1 MSFSSSSHRY
11 GLRRTS
17 ERRQCTLRGGFP
29 MLIDDLAKLC
39 REILP
44 GLDDDILEYVVS
56 LLADADDD
64 GSGDSTP
71 SEETLSSVEE
81 FLISA
86 NWGATEAAAHQ
97 ACLEL
102 AGRLKK
108 ACPVPVAA
116 VRADV
121 ERLGGAEGKAVGR
134 GEALVAK
141 STPTPLAES
150 TTVLA
155 ADADLTMPS
164 GATPPSVVAFM
175 LDGTIWGPDGACG
188 GRGVGGGAWTLDVT
202 SGGPLRKDSLV
213 GGGSGGVF
221 CRAGD
226 RIQCLGA
233 AAAVLAALA
242 TRPDWHRTRVVF
254 LNGRAKASMAR
265 EVLGLLEV
273 RVEPA
278 GRASGVGEAS
288 GASGEGGLGGLGG
301 FDGASGASEEGGS
314 GDSNGTTELDGS
326 GTGGTPAA
334 VVLLTLAQCSSAGQE
349 IRVGHAGR
357 LPPPASLEMLY
368 TGGTQTALARILE
381 DLQGGGKATKKGAR
395 KAYRNEHTAMKKGAR
410 KAYRSVLLFTGDKAG
425 VRSAEDLGAT
435 AVHTPRGLTWQKW
448 RQGLKLFAQGK
459 NP

>member
-1 MSFSSSSHRY
+1 
-11 GLRRTS
+11 
-17 ERRQCTLRGGFP
+17 
-29 MLIDDLAKLC
+29 MLLDDLATLC

-44 GLDDDILEYVVS
+44 GLDDEILEYVVS
-56 LLADADDD
+56 LLADADDSS
-64 GSGDSTP
+64 GSSGARP
-71 SEETLSSVEE
+71 VVLEETLNSVED
-81 FLISA
+81 FLVSA
-86 NWGATEAAAHQ
+86 NWGATETAAHQ

-108 ACPVPVAA
+108 KACPVPLAA
-116 VRADV
+116 VRTTDDV
-121 ERLGGAEGKAVGR
+121 ELGAEGKALGS
-134 GEALVAK
+134 GTALVAK
-141 STPTPLAES
+141 STPALVES
-150 TTVLA
+150 ATVLA

-175 LDGTIWGPDGACG
+175 LDGTIWGP
-188 GRGVGGGAWTLDVT
+188 TLDVT
-202 SGGPLRKDSLV
+202 SGGPLRKDS
-213 GGGSGGVF
+213 GGVI

-273 RVEPA
+273 QVEPA
-278 GRASGVGEAS
+278 GRASGVGGAS
-288 GASGEGGLGGLGG
+288 GSNGASGEG
-301 FDGASGASEEGGS
+301 GGS

-326 GTGGTPAA
+326 GTRGTPAA

-349 IRVGHAGR
+349 SRVGHVVGC

-368 TGGTQTALARILE
+368 TGGTQTALARILD
-381 DLQGGGKATKKGAR
+381 DLQEGGEAK
-395 KAYRNEHTAMKKGAR
+395 KKGAR
-410 KAYRSVLLFTGDKAG
+410 KAYRSLLLFTGDKAG

-448 RQGLKLFAQGK
+448 RQGLKLFARGK